1 MDLKSK
7 LRSRAQEIWQDTVT
21 LRRQIHAHPELAFE
35 EYVTSALVKSELA
48 AAGIDFQENIAQTGV
63 VGFVQGGMGEGKTI
77 ALRADMDALPIL
89 EANAVDYAS
98 RVPGKMHAC
107 GHDVHTSSLLGT
119 ARLLQENRD
128 QFAGTVKLIFQPS
141 EEKLPGGASVMIAEG
156 VLDNPRV
163 SSIYGQ
169 HVMPGIAAG
178 KIGMRRGIYMASADE
193 IYLRIK
199 GKGGHGA
206 MPQACVDPV
215 AIMAQVITSLQTV
228 VSRMAD
234 PRLPSVLT
242 FGKVIANGATNVIPD
257 EVYLE
262 GTYRC
267 MDEPQRM
274 RAHDMIARMAVEI
287 SRSMG
292 GDAEIDIMKGYPVLV
307 NDDALGERSRRWA
320 EDFVGTENVQDLD
333 LWMAAEDFAWYT
345 HQVPGCFYR
354 LGTRNEARGIIH
366 GVHTPQF
373 DIDETALSLSTG
385 LMAWLAIQEL
395 QHG

>member
-1 MDLKSK
+1 MDLKST
-7 LRSRAQEIWQDTVT
+7 LRSRAQEIWQDTVA
-21 LRRQIHAHPELAFE
+21 LRRQIHANPELAFE
-35 EYVTSALVKSELA
+35 EYITSALVKSELA
-48 AAGIDFQENIAQTGV
+48 AAGIDFQDNIAKTGV
-63 VGFVQGGMGEGKTI
+63 VGFVKGGLGEGKTI

-89 EANAVDYAS
+89 EANAVEYAS
-98 RVPGKMHAC
+98 RTPGKMHAC

-119 ARLLQENRD
+119 ARLLQENRA
-128 QFAGTVKLIFQPS
+128 QFAGTIKLIFQPS

-156 VLDNPRV
+156 VLENPKV
-163 SSIYGQ
+163 SSIFGQ
-169 HVMPGIAAG
+169 HVMPGIDAG

-215 AIMAQVITSLQTV
+215 VIMAQVITSLQTV

-242 FGKVIANGATNVIPD
+242 FGKVIANGATNVIPT

-267 MDEPQRM
+267 MDEPQRIK
-274 RAHDMIARMAVEI
+274 AHAMIARMAVEI

-292 GDAEIDIMKGYPVLV
+292 GDAEIDILKGYPVLI

-320 EDFVGTENVQDLD
+320 EEFVGAENVQDLD

-354 LGTRNEARGIIH
+354 LGTRNEALGIVH

-373 DIDETALSLSTG
+373 DIDESALGLSTG